1 MTSRYA
7 ALSLFFVLL
16 AVPASAQVS
25 GGVRVGASLDP
36 DQFYFGGHIETPPL
50 ADHVHFR
57 PNVEV
62 GVGNNATVVAINFE
76 LAYKFP
82 AQQAW
87 HLYAVAG
94 PALNIINTNHD
105 TSAQGGITI
114 GVGAEHSD
122 GLFVEVKAG
131 AINSPSFKIGI
142 GYRFR

>member
-7 ALSLFFVLL
+7 TLSLFFVLL

-25 GGVRVGASLDP
+25 AGVRVGASLDP

-62 GVGNNATVVAINFE
+62 GIGNNATVVAINFE

-82 AQQAW
+82 SQQAW
-87 HLYAVAG
+87 HLYAAAG
-94 PALNIINTNHD
+94 PALNIIDANHA
-105 TSAQGGITI
+105 TSAQGGFTI
-114 GVGAEHSD
+114 GLGMEHRD

-131 AINSPSFKIGI
+131 
-142 GYRFR
+142 

>member
-1 MTSRYA
+1 MRTRYTV
-7 ALSLFFVLL
+7 LSLFFALF

-25 GGVRVGASLDP
+25 AGVRVGASLDP
-36 DQFYFGGHIETPPL
+36 DQFYFGGHIETAPV
-50 ADHVHFR
+50 ADRLHFR

-62 GVGNNATVVAINFE
+62 GIGNNATVVAINFE

-82 AQQAW
+82 PRRPW

-94 PALNIINTNHD
+94 PALNIVNTSHN
-105 TSAQGGITI
+105 TSAQGGFTV
-114 GVGAEHSD
+114 GVGAEHRD

-142 GYRFR
+142 GYRFP

>member
-1 MTSRYA
+1 M
-7 ALSLFFVLL
+7 LL

-25 GGVRVGASLDP
+25 AGVRVGASLDP
-36 DQFYFGGHIETPPL
+36 DQFYFGGHIETAPL

-62 GVGNNATVVAINFE
+62 GIGNSATVIAINFE

-82 AQQAW
+82 SQQAW
-87 HLYAVAG
+87 QLYAAAG
-94 PALNIINTNHD
+94 PALNVIDTNHA
-105 TSAQGGITI
+105 TSAQGGLT
-114 GVGAEHSD
+114 VGLGMEHRD

>member
-25 GGVRVGASLDP
+25 AGVRVGASLDP
-36 DQFYFGGHIETPPL
+36 DQFYFGGHIETAPL

-62 GVGNNATVVAINFE
+62 GIGNSATVVAINFE

-82 AQQAW
+82 VQQAW
-87 HLYAVAG
+87 YPYAVPG
-94 PALNIINTNHD
+94 PALNIINANQS
-105 TSAQGGITI
+105 TSAQGGFTV
-114 GVGAEHSD
+114 GLGAEHSD

>member
-1 MTSRYA
+1 MTSRHA

-25 GGVRVGASLDP
+25 AGVRVGASLDP

-50 ADHVHFR
+50 AEHLYFR

-87 HLYAVAG
+87 HLYAAAG

-105 TSAQGGITI
+105 TSAQGGFTI
-114 GVGAEHSD
+114 GLGAEHSD